1 MSRLKGWAAPRKAK
15 GVWHFFPNGT
25 GSVCGR
31 AKSALGTRRNK
42 APAGATLCRI
52 CVSRQQ

>member
-31 AKSALGTRRNK
+31 AKSTLGTRRSK
-42 APAGATLCRI
+42 PPVGATLCRI